1 MVILKQRIRMFFILM
16 SIIFCSC
23 DNRNEEDK
31 SFLEVSK
38 KIATTQYNLV
48 YKNAKDSI
56 MLWVEYNLV
65 TYKAQ
70 KHCNWQLD
78 SLICF
83 NSHVN
88 KCIMAIAKQESK
100 VVNNSLNY
108 FYGIKIENKWYFFR
122 GATVIL
128 FSEHYGQVRR
138 TALTFAKM
146 HEIALKEIFGGYL
159 TKDGKINEAWFDY
172 HFYNVGLCG
181 DCKTPKE
188 FEKAYLQ
195 KVANNWYGATKDTAN
210 KILP

>member
-1 MVILKQRIRMFFILM
+1 MVVLKQGVRMFFILM

-23 DNRNEEDK
+23 GNKQEKNK

-78 SLICF
+78 SLLCF
-83 NSHVN
+83 NKSAT
-88 KCIMAIAKQESK
+88 KCVMAIMNQESK
-100 VVNNSLNY
+100 TVNNSLDY
-108 FYGIKIENKWYFFR
+108 FYGAKIKDKWCFFR

-128 FSEHYGQVRR
+128 FSERYGKAPK
-138 TALTFAKM
+138 TALSFTEM
-146 HEIALKEIFGGYL
+146 NQIALKEIFGGYL
-159 TKDGKINEAWFDY
+159 MPKGEISDEYFKGEFEGSGW
-172 HFYNVGLCG
+172 G
-181 DCKTPKE
+181 DCKTSTE
-188 FEKAYLQ
+188 YEKAYLQ
-195 KVANNWYGATKDTAN
+195 KVANNWCGAKKDTAN
-210 KILP
+210 KVLP